1 MVSWID
7 NAATEGTD
15 QGRAAAPCSG
25 PTLAPGRRAHYHRRA
40 MQLAPSNVGR
50 LKASLSAPAPHI
62 TIKANG
68 EVATCRLANAG
79 EGYGNIHDR
88 PFVDILNRMQESFV
102 FRLHAERLLG
112 QYLPMSS
119 VAPSRAATHI
129 PAPFG
134 PSPPWSRG
142 ASRAKASAPTTG
154 PVSSGSTKQS
164 PSNSGR
170 AELLVQLRPRRIPE
184 RRDVRRGL
192 RF

>member
-1 MVSWID
+1 
-7 NAATEGTD
+7 
-15 QGRAAAPCSG
+15 
-25 PTLAPGRRAHYHRRA
+25 

-112 QYLPMSS
+112 QYLPY
-119 VAPSRAATHI
+119 VV
-129 PAPFG
+129 
-134 PSPPWSRG
+134 RG
-142 ASRAKASAPTTG
+142 AFPGSYSHPCTLRAIATMVARRVEGEGIGPDDRAGILRINEAVALELRTG
-154 PVSSGSTKQS
+154 
-164 PSNSGR
+164 
-170 AELLVQLRPRRIPE
+170 
-184 RRDVRRGL
+184 
-192 RF
+192 